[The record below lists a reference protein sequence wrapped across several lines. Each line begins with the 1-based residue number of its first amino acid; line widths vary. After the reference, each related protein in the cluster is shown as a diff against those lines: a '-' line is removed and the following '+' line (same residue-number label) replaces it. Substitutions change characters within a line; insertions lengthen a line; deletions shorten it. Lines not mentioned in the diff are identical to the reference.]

1 MSLIEEQL
9 LTLREE
15 IPDATITPLGDGSY
29 VVTLPN
35 VKLSDG
41 WNLSHTTIKFIV
53 LANYPHG
60 APDCFWVEPNLRLKN
75 GSSPK
80 NTTIQI
86 IPGTSDNWLWFSWHT
101 SRWSPNRDTLYTYA
115 RVIEAR
121 LKVAE

>member
-1 MSLIEEQL
+1 MSLIDEQL
-9 LTLREE
+9 ITLQAEF
-15 IPDATITPLGDGSY
+15 PGASITPSGGGSH

-35 VKLSDG
+35 VTLPEG
-41 WNLSHTTIKFIV
+41 WNLPKTIIKFVV

-80 NTTIQI
+80 NTNIQI

-115 RVIEAR
+115 KVIETR
-121 LKVAE
+121 LKVVE